1 MQPMR
6 RAKSVMGWRMGG
18 ATLAMGLGCWAIA
31 ADPSPDAKPAAV
43 DAEQYADFIENEV
56 LDIQD
61 LAEGAEIQR
70 RLFNRITPPGI
81 SLFQPMAPGVVP
93 FVSENFDD
101 LFLDGLFGE
110 DKNSV
115 VVYPLSLALDPK
127 TRETLVRNAD
137 GDLIAAIPAEK
148 PSLEWPEDADPA
160 RVTLRLDLLPA
171 EDVEPYLYA
180 EDRIG
185 GSNVKTATARKAT
198 RRGLSANEFGICNIQ
213 KLTNGDMR
221 LTVTNGASVA
231 ELYAYAVLHTSSVEV
246 TTCTNEQLQ
255 VVTRTNILWH
265 PVSPSF
271 NGIQSAWECRTTN
284 LLLTNGVGV
293 WEDATISS
301 SARVRFYAAANRVD
315 ADEDGLTDG
324 EEIFLHRTDPDIADT
339 DGDDMPDGWEVE
351 HNLNARSGLDT
362 TLAGWWRL
370 DDGVGTNAV
379 NSAQSGYSGE
389 LRGFSGATNSGW
401 VEDGVLGGAL
411 CFDGRDDWI
420 RIAQETAML
429 TGGPFTASAWVK
441 LDGSCTSDW
450 PEVVSDYQAST
461 WNGYC
466 MGFDPDQAPYATV
479 GAAGWIQDA
488 NGAAEDWVW
497 LLLEFDGA
505 QMRLYRNGERI
516 GDSAASFIRATNG
529 YFSIGNGQDPS
540 FSEHWKGLIDDVRLY
555 RKAMGANGIASMYD
569 AFDDLDGD
577 GLSNHLESRYGANP
591 RAVDSDAD
599 GLDDPEE
606 IRVYGTNP
614 MWADSDLDG
623 MTDGWEVENGFD
635 PHNQDGGGDA
645 DGDGLSNAEEA
656 HAGTDPRMADT
667 DGDGIGDS
675 EDHTTGNCS
684 LGGKVLNTSLPAHWQ
699 LCGNGNTGYP
709 VPIATIKAHP
719 TGFVGNVE
727 AITNIVLSGWV
738 DDCFKIN
745 GHEYVWTMSNKAF
758 GENITASVS
767 DRISGQFTVEL
778 YDYITNASYNLVMM
792 TKQSNRT
799 NVGATCVYRYRI
811 ALAVDLSEEQ
821 DWECWS
827 SNGTYNA
834 GPHLTTDSYTDG
846 RVTWSLET
854 IAGSPA
860 SISNNGVVS
869 FGKGGGRYRIR
880 ASAAELGTCY
890 DTMSLVVP
898 KVDIRQATTNVCQN
912 CGCDVT
918 LEVTD
923 DSYSPGGY
931 VWSSSPAGISGRGSS
946 ITFDPATL
954 PPGAYTVYAQSAAHP
969 ECLDICTVNV
979 LNVEIENVAPRDTDD
994 IQVQYFTNSAGT
1006 FTYTAIP
1013 LEIYYT
1019 ISPTNGWT
1027 PDSVELH
1034 MKNPAG
1040 NIIRTITLPTTV
1052 GQQQTTWD
1060 GKDDGGDYVANGSNY
1075 VVEIAATIG
1084 STTCT
1089 ATNGL
1094 TVFEIRQGNCLYR
1107 DIYGGS
1113 AEHAAILYDYIGGN
1127 RLTDIQDNNKYV
1139 VAEHEGDGGD
1149 TTTHN
1154 YGGWNT
1160 WIDVDGAYCP
1170 AGLSRANRK
1179 AILENC
1185 SALIQATISYCL
1197 VNVLIW
1203 QGDDWDGTLADIAQL
1218 RCDGFVEAAYEA
1230 LPAQLYGGGTWWNI
1244 MTAGSGSPINW
1255 TPLYRHNNN
1264 TPTSTAQ
1271 TPERQRHTADGS
1283 GTANVKD
1290 SLYKP

>member
-1 MQPMR
+1 
-6 RAKSVMGWRMGG
+6 
-18 ATLAMGLGCWAIA
+18 
-31 ADPSPDAKPAAV
+31 
-43 DAEQYADFIENEV
+43 
-56 LDIQD
+56 
-61 LAEGAEIQR
+61 
-70 RLFNRITPPGI
+70 
-81 SLFQPMAPGVVP
+81 MAPGVVP
-93 FVSENFDD
+93 FVSENFDES
-101 LFLDGLFGE
+101 FLDGLFGE

-115 VVYPLSLALDPK
+115 MVYPLSLALDPK

-137 GDLIAAIPAEK
+137 GDLIAVIPAEK
-148 PSLEWPEDADPA
+148 SFREWSEDADPA

-185 GSNVKTATARKAT
+185 GSNVKTATARKTT

-213 KLTNGDMR
+213 KLTNGNMR

-246 TTCTNEQLQ
+246 ATCTNEQLQ

-271 NGIQSAWECRTTN
+271 NGIASAWESLTTN

-293 WEDATISS
+293 WEDANLSS
-301 SARVRFYAAANRVD
+301 NARVRFHAAANRMD

-324 EEIFLHRTDPDIADT
+324 AEIFLHRTDPDIADT

-555 RKAMGANGIASMYD
+555 RKAMGANGIDSMYD

-599 GLDDPEE
+599 GLDDQEE

-614 MWADSDLDG
+614 MWADSDQDG

-635 PHNQDGGGDA
+635 PHNQDGEGDA

-684 LGGKVLNTSLPAHWQ
+684 LGGKVLNATLPAHWQ

-709 VPIATIKAHP
+709 VPIATIEAHP

-727 AITNIVLSGWV
+727 AITDIVLSGWV

-758 GENITASVS
+758 SENITAAVS

-792 TKQSNRT
+792 TKQNNRT
-799 NVGATCVYRYRI
+799 NVGATCVYQYRI
-811 ALAVDLSEEQ
+811 ALSVDLSEEQ

-890 DTMSLVVP
+890 DTMPLVVP

-931 VWSSSPAGISGRGSS
+931 VWSSSPAGISGRGSG

-954 PPGAYTVYAQSAAHP
+954 PPGAYTVHAQSAAHP
-969 ECLDICTVNV
+969 ECLDTCTVNV
-979 LNVEIENVAPRDTDD
+979 LKIDMVTPAGDPVNAA
-994 IQVQYFTNSAGT
+994 VQSGDGQNE
-1006 FTYTAIP
+1006 FTYSTA
-1013 LEIYYT
+1013 
-1019 ISPTNGWT
+1019 SPGVLTMNLKAQVT
-1027 PDSVELH
+1027 PSGVAGLITDKVHFTVDS
-1034 MKNPAG
+1034 
-1040 NIIRTITLPTTV
+1040 I
-1052 GQQQTTWD
+1052 
-1060 GKDDGGDYVANGSNY
+1060 
-1075 VVEIAATIG
+1075 IG
-1084 STTCT
+1084 STMAWDAANPGGKPT
-1089 ATNGL
+1089 ASGDYLLATVTFTGL
-1094 TVFEIRQGNCLYR
+1094 PADNMSFGGKLAAVYCDSSKQDEEPYEVFFPKAGDNHPYDMSNFNWPNWMYYWLQTVTPLGSPAPSFEYGADTVFTPGTTRIRLSSGDASSYTAP
-1107 DIYGGS
+1107 YGLNNLLKGIDNFGWTVTHES
-1113 AEHAAILYDYIGGN
+1113 QHYKDWCDLWSNNYTDWLNNRRWNTNPGDDKDADRIPNGTEDVDLNGTYNTGDLYDWEVY
-1127 RLTDIQDNNKYV
+1127 
-1139 VAEHEGDGGD
+1139 
-1149 TTTHN
+1149 
-1154 YGGWNT
+1154 
-1160 WIDVDGAYCP
+1160 
-1170 AGLSRANRK
+1170 
-1179 AILENC
+1179 
-1185 SALIQATISYCL
+1185 
-1197 VNVLIW
+1197 
-1203 QGDDWDGTLADIAQL
+1203 
-1218 RCDGFVEAAYEA
+1218 
-1230 LPAQLYGGGTWWNI
+1230 
-1244 MTAGSGSPINW
+1244 
-1255 TPLYRHNNN
+1255 N
-1264 TPTSTAQ
+1264 TPTIGRPAAIHNDF
-1271 TPERQRHTADGS
+1271 EDWNCQRH
-1283 GTANVKD
+1283 KD
-1290 SLYKP
+1290 AKGDHSKDWGDPGMQHMTKDVYND